1 MLDVNKIGS
10 PYLYFSIFICVDRT
24 NLHIQKLVHPKN
36 GVVFDMKLQEV
47 IDLSPIFLDHDFTP
61 YRHVNLC

>member
-1 MLDVNKIGS
+1 MLDVNKLKVLVS
-10 PYLYFSIFICVDRT
+10 TFSIFICLDCT

-36 GVVFDMKLQEV
+36 SVVFDMKLQEV
-47 IDLSPIFLDHDFTP
+47 IDLSPIFLDNDFTP

>member
-1 MLDVNKIGS
+1 MLDVNKIEVLIS
-10 PYLYFSIFICVDRT
+10 TFSIFIYVDRT

-36 GVVFDMKLQEV
+36 SVVFDMKLQEV

-61 YRHVNLC
+61 YRHVNLS